1 MKRMITLFTILTL
14 AVLTACTTE
23 DYTTSDT
30 IPEAN
35 TIANN
40 AEDGFTATIEGF
52 VTEDIATSGEFSC
65 ESEARGEDVLVLSAW
80 QEAEINNVVFMLPT
94 SISAGEY
101 DLTDDSE
108 VMVLY
113 YGDNLV
119 TEEFSQNVS
128 GTLTLDEIAT
138 AVNAPIIGSF
148 EFTAE
153 NSDGDMVSVAGEFDF
168 RAGPAAFA
176 ECVS

>member
-1 MKRMITLFTILTL
+1 MKRMITLFTVLTL
-14 AVLTACTTE
+14 AVLTACTTV
-23 DYTTSDT
+23 DYTSSGT

-40 AEDGFTATIEGF
+40 AEDGFTAIIEGF
-52 VTEDIATSGEFSC
+52 ITEDIATTGEFTC

-80 QEAEINNVVFMLPT
+80 QEAEINNVIFTLPT
-94 SISAGEY
+94 SITAGEY
-101 DLTDDSE
+101 DLTDDGD

-113 YGDNLV
+113 YGDNLI

-128 GTLTLDEIAT
+128 GTLELVEIA
-138 AVNAPIIGSF
+138 AEVGAPIIGNF

-153 NSDGDMVSVAGEFDF
+153 NADGEVVTVAGEFDF
-168 RAGPAAFA
+168 RADRAAFA
-176 ECVS
+176 ECAS